1 MARKKTFKAPEPV
14 AYSNKPVLTTAQ
26 LAKYYGCSV
35 DSIKVNFNR
44 NKSRFEEGKHF
55 FKLEGETLKI
65 FKDRVTDGYLV
76 GKNANLIYLWTER
89 GAARHAK
96 ILDTDKAWEVFD
108 LLEEF
113 YFDNEKFH
121 WNKARE
127 DGKIVRKNFTD
138 VMKKFYEYAK
148 AQGTSRPE
156 VAFYMKYSR
165 LVNKLAGLPD
175 KGGRDDA
182 TIQQIGFCSFI
193 EDRMS
198 EIFCGGMEKN
208 LPYKEIESHVENLT
222 KNLFALIK
230 MPIAIAAPIV

>member
-1 MARKKTFKAPEPV
+1 MARKKKFKTPEPI
-14 AYSNKPVLTTAQ
+14 AYSNEPVVTTKI
-26 LAKYYGCSV
+26 LADYFECSV
-35 DSIKVNFNR
+35 ENIKKNFQN
-44 NKSRFEEGKHF
+44 NSERFNEGKDF
-55 FKLEGETLKI
+55 FKLSGDALKQ
-65 FKDRVTDGYLV
+65 FKDRGNEIPSV
-76 GKNANLIYLWTER
+76 GKNANLLYLWTR
-89 GAARHAK
+89 WGAFRHAK
-96 ILDTDKAWEVFD
+96 ILNNDKAWEIYEKLV
-108 LLEEF
+108 EF

-127 DGKIVRKNFTD
+127 DGKITRKNFTD

-165 LVNKLAGLPD
+165 LANKLAGRPN

-182 TIQQIGFCSFI
+182 TIQQIVLCSLI

-208 LPYKEIESHVENLT
+208 LPYKEIESHVESWT
-222 KNLFALIK
+222 ENLFSAIKIPILIK
-230 MPIAIAAPIV
+230 